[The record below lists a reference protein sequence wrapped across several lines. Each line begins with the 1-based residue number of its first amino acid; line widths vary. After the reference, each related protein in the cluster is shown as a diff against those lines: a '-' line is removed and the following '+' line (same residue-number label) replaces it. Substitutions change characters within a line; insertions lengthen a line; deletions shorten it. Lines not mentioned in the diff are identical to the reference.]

1 MLVDITSRSQ
11 ESASLCTNLDLY
23 SEEAYRF
30 RVEQLKKTGEYER
43 RISLDMGV
51 VTDPQLVPGFHKR
64 SQAIVEQQIRSSIS
78 ESDCHDYLAD
88 KMAKSLTRQIVRSL
102 FFAANHGLDQDQAL
116 RFMGISYELDKL
128 KSHDTIGNLS
138 ELVSQAI
145 LLHRSVELLHI
156 KSIRFTY
163 PSGTR
168 LEVVEDT
175 SSISQPRPGGGVRVY
190 PSEEIIFERLSA
202 IAEIFKRHGV
212 GVNLSLIVSDHDLE
226 YCFPPEQ
233 NIVPAQ
239 DVKDARRS
247 IDRYIDFLRS
257 THSEFQNIF
266 TLTEYLDLSQATDK
280 YNRLFSMLVFQG
292 QGGGG
297 QHVSE
302 KILEMR
308 VDGQFEHYKEMFP
321 RYTRELARHTAIR
334 QIANVMALS
343 VIFETFPSVP
353 LLTIDSRGFEDQL
366 IGGYNPRSVVKFF
379 TKLKA
384 PVIKC

>member
-1 MLVDITSRSQ
+1 MLVDVTSRSQ
-11 ESASLCTNLDLY
+11 ESASLCPNLDLY

-30 RVEQLKKTGEYER
+30 RVGQLKKTGEYER

-64 SQAIVEQQIRSSIS
+64 SQVIVEQQIRSSIS

-102 FFAANHGLDQDQAL
+102 FFATNHGLDQDQSL

-128 KSHDTIGNLS
+128 KSRDTIGNLS

-145 LLHRSVELLHI
+145 LLHRPVELLHI

-163 PSGTR
+163 PMGNR
-168 LEVVEDT
+168 LQVLEDT
-175 SSISQPRPGGGVRVY
+175 NSVTQPSADNGYRTYPGEAV
-190 PSEEIIFERLSA
+190 IFQRLSSV
-202 IAEIFKRHGV
+202 AEIFNKHGV
-212 GVNLSLIVSDHDLE
+212 DVSLSLIVSDHDLQ
-226 YCFPPEQ
+226 YCFPPQ
-233 NIVPAQ
+233 QQIVPHQ
-239 DVKDARRS
+239 DVVDAS
-247 IDRYIDFLRS
+247 LSVERYINFLRS
-257 THSEFQNIF
+257 QYPKFKNIY
-266 TLTEYLDLSQATDK
+266 TLTEYLHLAHANESYQQ
-280 YNRLFSMLVFQG
+280 LFSMLVFQG

-321 RYTRELARHTAIR
+321 GYTRELARYTAIR

-343 VIFETFPSVP
+343 AVFNTFPSTP

-366 IGGYNPRSVVKFF
+366 IGSYNPSSVVKLF
-379 TKLKA
+379 TKLKD
-384 PVIKC
+384 PIIKC